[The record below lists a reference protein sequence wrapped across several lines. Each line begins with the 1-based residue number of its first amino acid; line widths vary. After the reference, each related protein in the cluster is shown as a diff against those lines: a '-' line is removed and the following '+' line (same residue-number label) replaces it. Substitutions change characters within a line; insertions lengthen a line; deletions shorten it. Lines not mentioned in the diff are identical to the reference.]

1 MNKKEKLNYL
11 FQKIEQNSVREV
23 EEFFTKYPEFIENRD
38 QLRSIN
44 DWTPTYYC
52 ARYGYIELLRFFFE
66 KVQMNDD
73 KSFLLLL
80 SIHSGSLPVIYYLFN
95 TDTVQ
100 TYELMMMLYSSCNLG
115 KINLGLFIML
125 RGAMVFDDMTS
136 MSSEELNP
144 IPFCYNM
151 SYDSSKG
158 RKEFYDR
165 SGNLIFEES
174 ADVKTL
180 AEFQARRSQ
189 KEKTIFVLSQGNSKM
204 KEKIRII
211 TLFRSFNYV
220 LLKEF
225 KKWGVVPL
233 LGDSKPKSN
242 FYDCIDTIEKSEYLK
257 RTFDKYF
264 LIKKGDN

>member
-1 MNKKEKLNYL
+1 MKNKKEKLNYL
-11 FQKIEQNSVREV
+11 FQKIEQNALKDV
-23 EEFFTKYPEFIENRD
+23 EEFFRQYPEFAESKD

-52 ARYGYIELLRFFFE
+52 ARYGYIDLLRFFFE

-125 RGAMVFDDMTS
+125 RGAMVYDDVTS
-136 MSSEELNP
+136 NSNEDLNP
-144 IPFCYNM
+144 TAFCYNM
-151 SYDSSKG
+151 SYDIVNGK
-158 RKEFYDR
+158 KDYYDR
-165 SGNLIFEES
+165 NGVMIFEES
-174 ADVKTL
+174 TEVKTL

-189 KEKTIFVLSQGNSKM
+189 REKTIFVLSQGNSKM
-204 KEKIRII
+204 QEKVRIL

-225 KKWGVVPL
+225 KKWGVTPIL
-233 LGDSKPKSN
+233 DEKHPKSN
-242 FYDCIDTIEKSEYLK
+242 FFDCIDIIEKNEYLK
-257 RTFDKYF
+257 KMFERYLFTRRSD
-264 LIKKGDN
+264 